1 MGAKTET
8 AEPANLALVNLFGG
22 YHNAVLTLDPETMT
36 LTLVGGEP
44 YRVEADWYVPGSFL
58 GWNCNDVTK
67 FSPVE
72 GQENTYEILLPEFG
86 KDLKIVYGQWMV
98 EFGAAKGS
106 GDTWMLDQDI
116 ELATPCDNLNSAYGD
131 QTMQDVT
138 ITIVVDYENGA
149 VSLNITSEG
158 EVQPTVYYIK
168 NNWNGEAD
176 WTWKQMTPSNNGDEW
191 MFEGVF
197 GGTGVNINT
206 SMSDDGAIW
215 FPVGTPY
222 EGHVI
227 EGDAIEAGQTVRF
240 VYSVSAGTLT
250 ATIIETGIENV
261 VLDAV
266 KAQKMLIDG
275 HIYIIRDGRM
285 FNVQGARVR

>member
-1 MGAKTET
+1 
-8 AEPANLALVNLFGG
+8 
-22 YHNAVLTLDPETMT
+22 
-36 LTLVGGEP
+36 
-44 YRVEADWYVPGSFL
+44 
-58 GWNCNDVTK
+58 
-67 FSPVE
+67 
-72 GQENTYEILLPEFG
+72 
-86 KDLKIVYGQWMV
+86 
-98 EFGAAKGS
+98 
-106 GDTWMLDQDI
+106 
-116 ELATPCDNLNSAYGD
+116 
-131 QTMQDVT
+131 
-138 ITIVVDYENGA
+138 
-149 VSLNITSEG
+149 
-158 EVQPTVYYIK
+158 
-168 NNWNGEAD
+168 
-176 WTWKQMTPSNNGDEW
+176 